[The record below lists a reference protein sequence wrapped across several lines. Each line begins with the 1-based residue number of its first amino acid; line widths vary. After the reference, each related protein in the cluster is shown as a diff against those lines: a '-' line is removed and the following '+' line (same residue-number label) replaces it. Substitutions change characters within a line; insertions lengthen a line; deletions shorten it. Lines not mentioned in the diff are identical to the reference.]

1 MFNGEPENEAD
12 PQDGRILLEADSL
25 GRLEV
30 RVSTFPTVFGERVRL
45 RLQGAGESLGWDGLG
60 LRGKNRKL
68 LEEILSQPYGLVLLS
83 GPSGSG
89 KSLTARAALTWLA
102 ERSAGRHCIMTLEE
116 PVETFLPGVTQTHV
130 DSSGPMGWPQAL
142 KGLLRQD
149 PDIIY
154 CGAVPSAAMATQILS
169 AALGGHLVLAQFTSL
184 DAATA
189 LQGFAETGLEPLQRH
204 QLGMLWQGLVTQRLA
219 RMICPHCKTRTA
231 DGYYRGE
238 GCEQCRQTGMKGRTG
253 VYQIVPREESLAPLL
268 QQSRPLGEIRAELER
283 LGHPSLA
290 DCAMQLAREGVI
302 TLEEALRCSS

>member
-1 MFNGEPENEAD
+1 VAELCNV
-12 PQDGRILLEADSL
+12 SL
-25 GRLEV
+25 GAADRIGQRSPGIQTHLIDSARALLRERFGFSGFRPGQAEV
-30 RVSTFPTVFGERVRL
+30 IAQLLAGHSALAVFPT
-45 RLQGAGESLGWDGLG
+45 
-60 LRGKNRKL
+60 
-68 LEEILSQPYGLVLLS
+68 
-83 GPSGSG
+83 GSG

-116 PVETFLPGVTQTHV
+116 PVETFLPGVTQTQV
-130 DSSGPMGWPQAL
+130 DSTGPMGWPQAL

-154 CGAVPSAAMATQILS
+154 CGEVPSAAMASQILS

-184 DAATA
+184 DAAAA

-204 QLGMLWQGLVTQRLA
+204 QLGMLWQGIVTQRLA
-219 RMICPHCKTRTA
+219 RTICPHCKTRTA

-238 GCEQCRQTGMKGRTG
+238 GCEHCRHTGMKGRTG

-268 QQSRPLGEIRAELER
+268 QRSRPLAEIRAELDR